1 MKLLRACLSD
11 IAMKEILIKP
21 LITEKMSADTERNN
35 SYGFVVSLA
44 ANKIE
49 IKKAIENEYNVTVES
64 VRTMRVDGKTKQ
76 RYTKTGMVKGRT
88 NSFKK
93 ALVSLAKGEAIDFYD
108 NI

>member
-1 MKLLRACLSD
+1 
-11 IAMKEILIKP
+11 MKEILIKP

>member
-1 MKLLRACLSD
+1 
-11 IAMKEILIKP
+11 MKEILIKP

-64 VRTMRVDGKTKQ
+64 VRTLRVDGKAKQ

-88 NSFKK
+88 NSYKK
-93 ALVSLAKGEAIDFYD
+93 ALVSLAKGEVIDFYD